1 MYPTQVKLEVKKI
14 FYAGKTMRIGII
26 LSGSKLESQSVFH
39 RFSVLNDLFS
49 CFFSS
54 ELCHYKA
61 RRGGKLKHIKIDNFY
76 SIREIK
82 NVLYSVSG
90 N

>member
-61 RRGGKLKHIKIDNFY
+61 RRGG
-76 SIREIK
+76 EIEAYK
-82 NVLYSVSG
+82 NRQFLF
-90 N
+90 NQRN

>member
-49 CFFSS
+49 
-54 ELCHYKA
+54 
-61 RRGGKLKHIKIDNFY
+61 
-76 SIREIK
+76 
-82 NVLYSVSG
+82 
-90 N
+90 

>member
-1 MYPTQVKLEVKKI
+1 MTYSLAFSQVNYVTTEP
-14 FYAGKTMRIGII
+14 
-26 LSGSKLESQSVFH
+26 E
-39 RFSVLNDLFS
+39 
-49 CFFSS
+49 
-54 ELCHYKA
+54 E
-61 RRGGKLKHIKIDNFY
+61 GGKLKHIKIDNFY